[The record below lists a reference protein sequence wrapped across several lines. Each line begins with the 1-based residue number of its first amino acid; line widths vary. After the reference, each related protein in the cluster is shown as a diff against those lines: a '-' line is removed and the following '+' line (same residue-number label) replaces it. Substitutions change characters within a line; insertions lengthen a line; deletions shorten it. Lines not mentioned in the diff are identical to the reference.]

1 MTYKHLTAS
10 LSISGK
16 SPKEGYVEL
25 FQETLTQQ
33 FYNSSDWWT
42 VQEETFHGS
51 KTYTNIDVRISHLIN
66 AETGLKMGDDWKTVL
81 FKEIDHAIE
90 VGKQYVFDENTW
102 LTINTEKIKNLTGT
116 CTIRR
121 CNNTLRWVEEST
133 GIYYEE
139 PCCIE
144 YMVKEPRD
152 YATGGSPF
160 ITPGGFLHITL
171 QFNERTNKIKQN
183 QRFMFGNPQHWTCYK
198 VIGTGINDFR
208 NETTHDNGSAKL
220 LILDLVAN
228 FVNDELDDIVNGIAD
243 TKTNLYQISLN
254 IPSASGKVGDTVQL
268 VANVLYN
275 GNTTDRTLVW
285 ETSDS
290 KIATVDANG
299 LVTLKKIGT
308 CIITA
313 GIENNS
319 ANATCVIVVNTSPV
333 SVEEVRISPDKN
345 YVLEGSTDTFA
356 VYLFTNNVQEADVF
370 NITCNGNGI
379 PQKHYVFQ
387 QIDGNH
393 FSIKNNLRFL
403 TTALTITCVSGTNTK
418 TIDINL
424 RGGWLNDHT

>member
-1 MTYKHLTAS
+1 MAYKHLTSS
-10 LSISGK
+10 LLITGK
-16 SPKEGYVEL
+16 SPKEDYIDL
-25 FQETLTQQ
+25 FQETLNQQ

-42 VQEETFHGS
+42 VQEETSQGS

-90 VGKQYVFDENTW
+90 VGKQYIFDENTW

-208 NETTHDNGSAKL
+208 NETTYDNGSAKL

-290 KIATVDANG
+290 KVATVDANG

-319 ANATCVIVVNTSPV
+319 ANATCAIVVNTSPV

-356 VYLFTNNVQEADVF
+356 VYLFTNNVQETDVF
-370 NITCNGNGI
+370 NITCDGNGI

>member
-1 MTYKHLTAS
+1 MAYKHLTSS
-10 LSISGK
+10 LLITGK
-16 SPKEGYVEL
+16 SPKEDYIDL
-25 FQETLTQQ
+25 FQETLNQQ

-42 VQEETFHGS
+42 VQEETSQGS

-90 VGKQYVFDENTW
+90 VGKQYIFDENTW

-208 NETTHDNGSAKL
+208 NETTYDNGSAKL
-220 LILDLVAN
+220 IILDLVAN

-290 KIATVDANG
+290 KVATVDANG

-319 ANATCVIVVNTSPV
+319 ANATCAIVVNTSPV

-356 VYLFTNNVQEADVF
+356 VYLFTNNVQETDVF
-370 NITCNGNGI
+370 NITCDGNGI